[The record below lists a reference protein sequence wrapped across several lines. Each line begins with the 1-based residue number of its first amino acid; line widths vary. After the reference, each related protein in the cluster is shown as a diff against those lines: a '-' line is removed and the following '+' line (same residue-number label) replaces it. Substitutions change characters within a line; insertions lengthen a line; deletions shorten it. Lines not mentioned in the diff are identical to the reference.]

1 MTHPQLVATRLVQN
15 RYPGCLVAFLAGSI
29 VRGEGTPTS
38 DLDLVIVT
46 EQDPDAP
53 YRCSEQVGNWPVEF
67 FVHTPASL
75 QTFFQ
80 TDMANRTPSLLQM
93 CSEGLVIQAV
103 GNHAE
108 ALKQQCRDLLAAG
121 PAALSEK
128 ACRAKRYH
136 LSDLMEDLS
145 GSDRPAEMLFIG
157 SALAKAAADLWLAH
171 QRQWSGS
178 GKWLH
183 RALVRAHPETANRL
197 SQALEKLYCQA
208 DKNPLRGFAEEV
220 LALVG
225 GPLFDGFDSRKQD

>member
-15 RYPGCLVAFLAGSI
+15 RYPGCLLALLAGSI

-38 DLDLVIVT
+38 DLDVVIMT

-53 YRCSEQVGNWPVEF
+53 YRYSEQVGNWPVEF
-67 FVHTPASL
+67 FVHTPASW
-75 QTFFQ
+75 QTSFQ

-93 CSEGLVIQAV
+93 CSEGLVIQDLD
-103 GNHAE
+103 NQAE
-108 ALKQQCRDLLAAG
+108 VLKQQCRELLAAG

-128 ACRAKRYH
+128 AIRAKRYH

-145 GSDRPAEMLFIG
+145 GSDRRVEMFYIG
-157 SALAKAAADLWLAH
+157 SELAKAAADLWLAH
-171 QRQWSGS
+171 QRQWSGN

-183 RALVRAHPETANRL
+183 RALFRAHPETADCL
-197 SQALEKLYCQA
+197 SQALEQLYCQA
-208 DKNPLRGFAEEV
+208 DKNPLLGFAEEV